1 MQDPGIHETTE
12 LECFYRLTPSISVI
26 SHCTFSVQHVH
37 KTKLQVKV
45 HQTLGGRLIEM
56 KTIGKLSWGWPKGGR
71 SSLIEV
77 AA

>member
-12 LECFYRLTPSISVI
+12 LECFYQSTPSI

-37 KTKLQVKV
+37 KTKL